1 MVFNK
6 LLSLEDIRE
15 EPFVIENIRWDIEPK
30 CLMERESV
38 TGKNGRILKEPLMG
52 YVFYIDNIST
62 KPVLSLMRHTA
73 ADFAETLAQ
82 IEIPEE
88 LLFEA
93 IEEGRD
99 RAYFSMY
106 PLNKK
111 VENWLKKELGI
122 AD

>member
-1 MVFNK
+1 MMFNK
-6 LLSLEDIRE
+6 LLSLEDIRK
-15 EPFVIENIRWDIEPK
+15 EPFVLENIRWDIEPK
-30 CLMERESV
+30 LLMERESV
-38 TGKNGRILKEPLMG
+38 TGKNGKILKEPLKG
-52 YVFYIDNIST
+52 YIFYIDNIST

-82 IEIPEE
+82 IEIPAE
-88 LLFEA
+88 LLLEA
-93 IEEGRD
+93 IEEGKD

-122 AD
+122 TD